1 MRSEKHENDK
11 ILKFLSGEYFSEKA
25 GDKEPNPLDK
35 ANWMQVLLYQLL
47 LSSDPTWP
55 LTKVIQAFDAYS
67 PALLKQQTP
76 ILWLLIRFYGYFFD
90 QDLGTDTSQAVQAVV
105 DQLEEQLESFSNTN
119 VYPGEE
125 VIPL

>member
-1 MRSEKHENDK
+1 
-11 ILKFLSGEYFSEKA
+11 LKFLSGDYFSEKA

-67 PALLKQQTP
+67 PALQTP

-90 QDLGTDTSQAVQAVV
+90 QDLGTDTSQAVQSVV

>member
-1 MRSEKHENDK
+1 
-11 ILKFLSGEYFSEKA
+11 
-25 GDKEPNPLDK
+25 
-35 ANWMQVLLYQLL
+35 MQVLLYQLL

-67 PALLKQQTP
+67 PALQTP

-90 QDLGTDTSQAVQAVV
+90 QDLGTDTSQAVQSVV

>member
-1 MRSEKHENDK
+1 
-11 ILKFLSGEYFSEKA
+11 
-25 GDKEPNPLDK
+25 
-35 ANWMQVLLYQLL
+35 MQVLLYQLL

-90 QDLGTDTSQAVQAVV
+90 QDLGTDTSQPVQAVV